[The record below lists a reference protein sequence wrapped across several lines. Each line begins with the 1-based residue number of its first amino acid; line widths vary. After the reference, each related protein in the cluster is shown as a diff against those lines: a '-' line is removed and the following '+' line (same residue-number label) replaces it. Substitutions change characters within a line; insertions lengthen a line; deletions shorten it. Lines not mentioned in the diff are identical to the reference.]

1 MAEWKFVV
9 GLQYFK
15 KASQMSDL
23 SVIIKAQASFFLCTT
38 FDMSVPCKFYAR
50 TIIGVYS
57 CNATLKNLVLQKL
70 SKVTFENL
78 FISVIVQICLFWHI
92 SWYTAAIKTL
102 IFFVKFYLASVL
114 KEKPFGYQ

>member
-23 SVIIKAQASFFLCTT
+23 SVIIEAQASLFLHTT
-38 FDMSVPCKFYAR
+38 FDMPVLCKFAR
-50 TIIGVYS
+50 IIIGVYS
-57 CNATLKNLVLQKL
+57 CNATLKNSVLQKL

-92 SWYTAAIKTL
+92 TWYTAAIKTL
-102 IFFVKFYLASVL
+102 IFFVKFYLASVY
-114 KEKPFGYQ
+114 EKPFGYQ